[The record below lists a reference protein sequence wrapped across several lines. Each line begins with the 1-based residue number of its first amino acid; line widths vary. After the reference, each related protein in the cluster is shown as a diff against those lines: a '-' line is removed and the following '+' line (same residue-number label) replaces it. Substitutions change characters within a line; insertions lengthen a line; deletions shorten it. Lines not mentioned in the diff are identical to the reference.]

1 MRDIH
6 KKANPPEDY
15 LEALEEWGTLRKA
28 TKVTGIPPKM
38 VYEFRKDEAF
48 REREAMSME
57 IFKESLI
64 DSLVERG
71 RDGIPEP
78 VIYQGKRKY
87 EVDPHTEKLL
97 LDENG
102 VPIPLVTR
110 KPSDPL
116 LVKAIEYF
124 FPESKPVIGVLPGS
138 IKVEIVRSKNAKNA

>member
-6 KKANPPEDY
+6 KKPDNPEDY

-38 VYEFRKDEAF
+38 VYEFRQDPAF
-48 REREAMSME
+48 VEREAMAME

-64 DSLVERG
+64 DALIERG
-71 RDGIPEP
+71 RDGHAEP

-87 EVDPHTEKLL
+87 EIDPHTEQIQ
-97 LDENG
+97 LDANG

-124 FPESKPVIGVLPGS
+124 YPDSKPTFGVLPDQ
-138 IKVEIVRSKNAKNA
+138 ININIVRSKHAKKD